1 MRLFKKK
8 VDPLSDRARTLNAEI
23 AALETQIKKLSSQTP
38 PSRPSPRLRSTT
50 LPNGHTVVPPAHAVS
65 NEPIFEEAGLNAT
78 TSTVDAEMTRD
89 HYNELGVRKYDL
101 LAVWRRLQQLFHG
114 PPANNP
120 KLINYLASGSIQ
132 GLRPLRYEKR
142 VARNRFI
149 AAAIILFLLLWG
161 IFAKFYPNR

>member
-1 MRLFKKK
+1 MRLFNKK
-8 VDPLSDRARTLNAEI
+8 VDPISDRARALSAEI
-23 AALETQIKKLSSQTP
+23 AALETQIRKLSSQTP
-38 PSRPSPRLRSTT
+38 PSPPSPRLRSTA
-50 LPNGHTVVPPAHAVS
+50 LPDGHTVTAPAQVVS
-65 NEPIFEEAGLNAT
+65 HEPIFEEAGHNAT

-101 LAVWRRLQQLFHG
+101 VAVGRRLRQLFHG

-120 KLINYLASGSIQ
+120 KLINYLASGSIH
-132 GLRPLRYEKR
+132 GLRPLRHEKR

-149 AAAIILFLLLWG
+149 GAAIVLFLLLWG